1 MSLTSIISASTWPNV
16 KSKDSFEILKQ
27 ISKLTLLFKF
37 GQVKAEILP
46 KNKLPS
52 FFVDKVY
59 YLKQYKFRESHDAN
73 ASHPVGGPKSKYTLK
88 LIKVFG

>member
-1 MSLTSIISASTWPNV
+1 MLKLLRKSIKVIWKCENWKWPLVSLTSIISASTWPNV

-37 GQVKAEILP
+37 GQVEAEILQ

-52 FFVDKVY
+52 FFVDTVY
-59 YLKQYKFRESHDAN
+59 ISVCGSSND
-73 ASHPVGGPKSKYTLK
+73 
-88 LIKVFG
+88 